1 MLRICLFVCLS
12 LLIGLASTAVSARD
26 VKMSSANGGSCPD
39 SAIDKDAPVGVR
51 KAPPARETKAKPSV
65 HGDWVGSGRLQS
77 PRWHSFL
84 PGMFR

>member
-1 MLRICLFVCLS
+1 MFRICLS
-12 LLIGLASTAVSARD
+12 LLIAFASAGVAARD

-39 SAIDKDAPVGVR
+39 SIADQEPSARVSAR
-51 KAPPARETKAKPSV
+51 KPAPARETKAKPTV
-65 HGDWVGSGRLQS
+65 HSDSAGNGRLQS